1 MALKTQ
7 NGRFPGE
14 ICYKVSLCKNC
25 QGQSCRAFIGVTN
38 RAKMIGGDVPLS
50 KRILGAAAVLSQIVT
65 NGLFAPQLLQWNIK
79 FLTLFI
85 Y

>member
-1 MALKTQ
+1 
-7 NGRFPGE
+7 
-14 ICYKVSLCKNC
+14 
-25 QGQSCRAFIGVTN
+25 
-38 RAKMIGGDVPLS
+38 MIGGDVPLS

-79 FLTLFI
+79 FLTMFI